1 MSGSG
6 ETLFWLNTADARLEL
21 NVANTN
27 SNTYRFGFTGWK
39 QSVAEEPDPF
49 EEFVRE
55 TRKNAGIVDPP
66 REPASRGGQ
75 ITWGV
80 GRSYMTYG
88 AWKEISEYVASNG
101 GKGGKKKA

>member
-39 QSVAEEPDPF
+39 QSKAEEPDPF
-49 EEFVRE
+49 ETFVRE
-55 TRKNAGIVDPP
+55 TRKEAGIVDP
-66 REPASRGGQ
+66 EPAAKVSAGGFVLWSGT
-75 ITWGV
+75 ITIKAP
-80 GRSYMTYG
+80 RMHRTIYG
-88 AWKEISEYVASNG
+88 ITE
-101 GKGGKKKA
+101 